1 MTATKLV
8 KSVLH
13 VFAYF
18 LVSIVIVVAQAELG
32 RSVTT
37 QSMQFLICDDFA
49 RKTNDLLGNARRD

>member
-1 MTATKLV
+1 MTATKLA

-18 LVSIVIVVAQAELG
+18 LVSIVSVVAQAELA

-49 RKTNDLLGNARRD
+49 

>member
-1 MTATKLV
+1 MTAKKLA

-18 LVSIVIVVAQAELG
+18 LVSIVIVVAQAELA

-37 QSMQFLICDDFA
+37 QSMQFLVCDDFA
-49 RKTNDLLGNARRD
+49 